1 MYFEPQQIIN
11 KGASRYKQELE
22 GWRSSL
28 CCAHTPLSR
37 ASRGC
42 VQQSGAARHTEQQ
55 AAALLPAPRSPA
67 SQPPGTGGTSLQA
80 SGPDPHPQ
88 DSSDN
93 KDAYVRCLQRSLL
106 VIW

>member
-1 MYFEPQQIIN
+1 MHFEPQQTIN

-22 GWRSSL
+22 GWRSPL
-28 CCAHTPLSR
+28 FCAHTLLSK

-42 VQQSGAARHTEQQ
+42 VQQIGAARHTEQQ
-55 AAALLPAPRSPA
+55 AAVLLPAPRSPA
-67 SQPPGTGGTSLQA
+67 SQRPSTGGTSLQA
-80 SGPDPHPQ
+80 SGPDPHLQ

-106 VIW
+106 LIW